1 MYFGVAWEQSW
12 GIMIEDIADVKIGS
26 VETESTEFEL
36 EFEVSYLFNAPQM
49 IPRKWG
55 EETRGWNK
63 GIVSFSP
70 SDIWLPVE
78 GSWDIIPIKSIELI
92 GRKLPASSVNQ
103 IQRST
108 GCSNILV
115 IDYMKQS
122 SFASSLVNTTLIFAG
137 RSGDIRQINN
147 YLLTILGFSVD
158 AERGNLTPEE
168 MRLLVLLESGM
179 RDVDILLPI
188 FNNNKTLLQHAF
200 TVLTKREMCDEYAR
214 VTQIGHEYVNE
225 VKGKGQGNL
234 GGNIEKE
241 MSALHKRWGHVDS
254 QKPEKSMCKI
264 VWKYNDSILTGRI
277 NLKEFWNFVHPE
289 IVSYVQLKEAERGI
303 LNLIVGTSS
312 GSSITIIPNN
322 KVDAYAFKMA
332 NDRGTGMDKRILCFL
347 YLGISNQVS
356 IANNMHTNVLD
367 ISSCFEEMVN
377 DGYIDNSNNLLL
389 AGRNIIQK
397 MLGSMAE
404 TDEAVEKFSELKK
417 DEVKAKILKRME
429 AAAHETH

>member
-1 MYFGVAWEQSW
+1 MAENSVDAE
-12 GIMIEDIADVKIGS
+12 IESAK
-26 VETESTEFEL
+26 TESTEFEL
-36 EFEVSYLFNAPQM
+36 EFEVAYLFDAPQ
-49 IPRKWG
+49 ILPRTWDKQ
-55 EETRGWNK
+55 TSGWHK
-63 GIVSFSP
+63 EIVSFSP

-78 GSWDIIPIKSIELI
+78 GSWDIIPIKTIELV

-108 GCSNILV
+108 GYSNVLV

-137 RSGDIRQINN
+137 HADNIRQIRS

-168 MRLLVLLESGM
+168 MRLLVLLESGI

-188 FNNNKTLLQHAF
+188 FANNKILLQHAF

-214 VTQIGHEYVNE
+214 VTQIGHEYVEE

-234 GGNIEKE
+234 GGNIENE
-241 MSALHKRWGHVDS
+241 IRALHRRWGHVDL
-254 QKPEKSMCKI
+254 QKPDKSMCKI

-277 NLKEFWNFVHPE
+277 NLRDFWNFAHPE
-289 IVSYVQLKEAERGI
+289 IVSHVQLKEAERGI

-332 NDRGTGMDKRILCFL
+332 NDTGTDMDKRILCFL
-347 YLGISNQVS
+347 YLGITNQVA
-356 IANNMHTNVLD
+356 IANNMHTDVLK
-367 ISSCFEEMVN
+367 ISSCFEDMVN
-377 DGYIDNSNNLLL
+377 DGYIDNSNNLLS

-404 TDEAVEKFSELKK
+404 TDEAIEKFSELKK

-429 AAAHETH
+429 AAAHEIH